1 MKVVYGRPPIYD
13 EIVRVI
19 GRPPVGAVYTWG
31 DTIYAPVGA
40 QLDPDLREHEAVH
53 ERQQAAM
60 GGPEAWWQRYLESPQ
75 FRLEQE
81 IEAYRKQYAFARF
94 VGLGREMRRKLLA
107 KLAKDL
113 SGSMYGHLVRFR
125 DAIEL
130 IR

>member
-19 GRPPVGAVYTWG
+19 GRPPVGAIYTWG

-40 QLDPDLREHEAVH
+40 EIGSDLMHHEATH
-53 ERQQAAM
+53 QKQQAEA
-60 GGPEAWWQRYLESPQ
+60 GGPEAWWQKYLASPE
-75 FRLEQE
+75 FRLKEE
-81 IEAYRKQYAFARF
+81 IEAYREQYAFAK
-94 VGLGREMRRKLLA
+94 VIGLGREMRRKMLA

-113 SGSMYGHLVRFR
+113 SGSMYGHLVPFR
-125 DAIEL
+125 EAIEL